1 MGELSP
7 HLSHSLIVGSS
18 RDNQF
23 KCWNNKNKLSTGT
36 PALNAIILSIS
47 NIQSLVP
54 PEVTI
59 ESAGIGLNQRRCC
72 LFYKFLGEVLFSIP
86 FPLVQGE

>member
-1 MGELSP
+1 MRELSP
-7 HLSHSLIVGSS
+7 HLSHSLIMGSG

-23 KCWNNKNKLSTGT
+23 KCWNNENKLSTGT
-36 PALNAIILSIS
+36 TTLNAIILSIS

-59 ESAGIGLNQRRCC
+59 ESAGTGLHQWRCC

-86 FPLVQGE
+86 FAFIQRK